1 MERIQEAIAKARAER
16 DALPPDQVTSQI
28 AGARPVTAPP
38 SAPTPPTPD
47 AVSEAWKALAAF
59 QIDHKRAARHHLVAH
74 VGGPGAAEIDGIR
87 TRLLQHIGAKGF
99 RKVAIVSP
107 TPAAG
112 KTTLALNLG
121 LSLGRLSD
129 QRTLVADTDL
139 RRPQMAK
146 VLGMTPKNGFDRVLD
161 GTAPLSESAMR
172 VGDRLAF
179 AVTPSAVRN
188 SAELLQS
195 HRAGEALDTIQATYA
210 PTVMLFELP
219 PLLSSDDAMAFLGH
233 MDCAL
238 IVAAAERNSTQDVD
252 RCERDVASQTT
263 VLGVVLNRCRYMERS
278 DGYSDYYG

>member
-16 DALPPDQVTSQI
+16 DALPPGEI
-28 AGARPVTAPP
+28 AAPSPIPPPIGTPVA
-38 SAPTPPTPD
+38 ATPD
-47 AVSEAWKALAAF
+47 AVAEAWKALPLL

-121 LSLGRLSD
+121 LSLGRLTD

-146 VLGMTPKNGFDRVLD
+146 VLGMTVKQGFDRVLD

-195 HRAGEALDTIQATYA
+195 HRAAAALEAIEASYA

-238 IVAAAERNSTQDVD
+238 IVAAAERNSTQEVD

-278 DGYSDYYG
+278 DGYSEYYS

>member
-16 DALPPDQVTSQI
+16 DALPPEQI
-28 AGARPVTAPP
+28 AAQTTTTPLQGAAQPAP
-38 SAPTPPTPD
+38 PD
-47 AVSEAWKALAAF
+47 AVAEAWRALPTL
-59 QIDHKRAARHHLVAH
+59 QIDRKRAERNHLVAH
-74 VGGPGAAEIDGIR
+74 VGGAGAAEIDGIR
-87 TRLLQHIGAKGF
+87 TRLLQHIGAKDF

-107 TPAAG
+107 TPGAG

-129 QRTLVADTDL
+129 QRTLVADADL
-139 RRPQMAK
+139 RRPQMAR
-146 VLGMTPKNGFDRVLD
+146 VLGITAQHGFDRVLD
-161 GTAPLSESAMR
+161 GTAPLSDNALR

-179 AVTPSAVRN
+179 ATTQGAVRN

-195 HRAGEALDTIQATYA
+195 RRAGEALDTIQATYA

-238 IVAAAERNSTQDVD
+238 IVAAAERNSTKDVD

-263 VLGVVLNRCRYMERS
+263 VLGVVLNRCRHMERS
-278 DGYSDYYG
+278 DGYSDYYT